1 MLPDQAYAFGPPQV
15 CAVIRQQPEDFYVV
29 EDLGFGAD
37 GEGEHQLVL
46 LEKRQAN
53 TSWVAEQLAS
63 FAGIAKRDVGF
74 AGLKDRNAITR
85 QWFSL
90 GMAGQPPP
98 DWSELQ
104 LEGVTILES
113 AKHRRKLR
121 RGSLKGNQFVI
132 ILRELDVEPSVLV
145 PRLTQIK
152 QQGVPN
158 YFGEQRFG
166 RQGANLQRA
175 LAMFQGKRIRDRNQ
189 RSMFLSA
196 ARSAVFNALLSQR
209 VEMGNWNQPV
219 QGDAMVLAGS
229 NSFFLAT
236 EVDEALQQRVA
247 TFDVHPSGC
256 LWGRGELASR
266 DQVAQW
272 ENDMAATYAEFC
284 RGLEQNGLQQARRAL
299 RLLPEQMDW
308 DINVEGRSL
317 TLRFFLPA
325 GAYATSVLRELVQY
339 SDASTPK

>member
-1 MLPDQAYAFGPPQV
+1 MLTEQAYAFGAPQA
-15 CAVIRQQPEDFYVV
+15 CALIRQQPEDFYVQ
-29 EDLGFGAD
+29 EELGFDAD

-53 TSWVAEQLAS
+53 TSWVADQLAN

-74 AGLKDRNAITR
+74 AGLKDRNAVTR

-90 GMAGQPPP
+90 GMAGQPQP
-98 DWSELQ
+98 DWPALQ
-104 LEGVTILES
+104 LEGVTILET

-121 RGSLKGNQFVI
+121 RGSLKGNHFVI
-132 ILRELDVEPSVLV
+132 TLRELDVDPSTLV

-166 RQGANLQRA
+166 RHGSNLQRA

-196 ARSAVFNALLSQR
+196 ARSALFNALLSRR
-209 VEMGNWNQPV
+209 VEMGNWNQAV
-219 QGDAMVLAGS
+219 QGDAMMLAGS
-229 NSFFLAT
+229 NSFFLAS
-236 EVDEALQQRVA
+236 EVDAALQQRVA
-247 TFDVHPSGC
+247 AFDVHPSGC

-266 DQVAQW
+266 DQAAQW
-272 ENDMAATYAEFC
+272 ETEVAATHGEFC

-308 DINVEGRSL
+308 ETNEAEKSF

-325 GAYATSVLRELVQY
+325 GAYATSVLRELVRY
-339 SDASTPK
+339 TDASKG